1 MISWYCLNE
10 WGGHLHVCTN
20 IGVGFTIKLK
30 HKVSINLFVFENDNI
45 CLLLVCNYVFEF
57 N

>member
-10 WGGHLHVCTN
+10 RGGHLHVCTN

-30 HKVSINLFVFENDNI
+30 HKVSMNLFVFENDNI